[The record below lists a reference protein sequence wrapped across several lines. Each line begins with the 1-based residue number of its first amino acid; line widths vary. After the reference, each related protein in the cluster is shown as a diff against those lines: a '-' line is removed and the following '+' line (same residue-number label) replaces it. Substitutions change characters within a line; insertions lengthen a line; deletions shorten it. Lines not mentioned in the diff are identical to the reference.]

1 MRSREPLE
9 EKAAR
14 NIVNNYSK
22 EQLKQLK
29 KEHYPITYTHQL
41 ERYLI
46 NKNIK
51 MLWTIF
57 LVL

>member
-29 KEHYPITYTHQL
+29 RTLPDYIYASIGKVFNKQKYKE
-41 ERYLI
+41 
-46 NKNIK
+46 
-51 MLWTIF
+51 
-57 LVL
+57 